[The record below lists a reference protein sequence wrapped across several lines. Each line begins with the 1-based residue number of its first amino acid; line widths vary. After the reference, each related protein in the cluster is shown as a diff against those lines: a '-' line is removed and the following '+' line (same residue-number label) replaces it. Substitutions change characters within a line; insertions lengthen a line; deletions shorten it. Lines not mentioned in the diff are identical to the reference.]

1 MSDMKTNKLKVVYG
15 DGVLGIHAADT
26 HYLFSYEKG
35 GLESLRVNDVEWLY
49 RVPKPAFWCATTD
62 NDRGNG
68 FSTKSAQWF
77 GADQFS
83 AAVVFSVM
91 VDGVEIAKPVAPEN
105 NRYDN
110 QQTADKVKI
119 TFNYQTTTSPQTT
132 VLMSYEVVNGG
143 ELTIT
148 ATYLGQSDLPELP
161 AFGLRLVMPA
171 PVTGFTYQGLSGETY
186 HDRCQ
191 GCELGIHQVDGLPVT
206 PYLVPQEMGMNIKT
220 DWVTLTHNTGSL
232 LRVDNTENHFAF
244 SALPYTAV
252 ELESATHQNELPPA
266 RRTVLTVYGAV
277 RGVGGIDSWGSDVQP
292 AYRLPSDQDYS
303 VSVTITA
310 N

>member
-1 MSDMKTNKLKVVYG
+1 M
-15 DGVLGIHAADT
+15 
-26 HYLFSYEKG
+26 
-35 GLESLRVNDVEWLY
+35 
-49 RVPKPAFWCATTD
+49 
-62 NDRGNG
+62 
-68 FSTKSAQWF
+68 
-77 GADQFS
+77 
-83 AAVVFSVM
+83 
-91 VDGVEIAKPVAPEN
+91 APEN

-119 TFNYQTTTSPQTT
+119 TFTYQTPTSPQTT
-132 VLMSYEVVNGG
+132 VLVSYEVVNGG

-186 HDRCQ
+186 PDRWQ
-191 GCELGIHQVDGLPVT
+191 GGEPGIHQVEGLPVT
-206 PYLVPQEMGMNIKT
+206 PYLVPQEMGMHIKT
-220 DWVTLTHNTGSL
+220 DWVTLTHHTGSH
-232 LRVDNTENHFAF
+232 LRVDKTDNQFAF

-303 VSVTITA
+303 VSVTISV

>member
-15 DGVLGIHAADT
+15 DGILGVHTVDT

-49 RVPKPAFWCATTD
+49 RVPKPAFWRATTD

-83 AAVVFSVM
+83 VAVDFNVM
-91 VDGVEIAKPVAPEN
+91 VDGVEITKPVAPEN

-110 QQTADKVKI
+110 QQMADQVKI
-119 TFNYQTTTSPQTT
+119 TFTYQTATSPQTT
-132 VLMSYEVVNGG
+132 VLVSYEVVPSG

-161 AFGLRLVMPA
+161 AFGLRLVMPE
-171 PVTGFTYQGLSGETY
+171 PVTGFTYQGL
-186 HDRCQ
+186 
-191 GCELGIHQVDGLPVT
+191 
-206 PYLVPQEMGMNIKT
+206 
-220 DWVTLTHNTGSL
+220 
-232 LRVDNTENHFAF
+232 
-244 SALPYTAV
+244 
-252 ELESATHQNELPPA
+252 
-266 RRTVLTVYGAV
+266 
-277 RGVGGIDSWGSDVQP
+277 
-292 AYRLPSDQDYS
+292 
-303 VSVTITA
+303 
-310 N
+310 